1 MSTTTPITAPV
12 KIHHHLDMAAGIDR
26 RLIKAEMARVNSFN
40 AKVAVVVTNLVGSM
54 WCAYV
59 FCLLALFSLPAV
71 LSGFSVF
78 SGVFPSAL
86 IKASIVAL
94 VAWIAQTFLQL
105 VLLSVIMVGQQVQ
118 SLAADA
124 RSVQTE
130 QNTAALLDGL
140 NVATPGGVTDAV
152 VILLKAMGKT
162 DEQIAA
168 ATATA
173 TAPAPPTEVTTKT

>member
-1 MSTTTPITAPV
+1 
-12 KIHHHLDMAAGIDR
+12 
-26 RLIKAEMARVNSFN
+26 
-40 AKVAVVVTNLVGSM
+40 
-54 WCAYV
+54 
-59 FCLLALFSLPAV
+59 
-71 LSGFSVF
+71 
-78 SGVFPSAL
+78 
-86 IKASIVAL
+86 